1 MASTAL
7 VVLSTQL
14 VNSAAQCSL
23 NDDLWTPS
31 RAPERGFVIV
41 SFNPMHIEILTLDT
55 LVPVYGLPIT

>member
-1 MASTAL
+1 MALTAL
-7 VVLSTQL
+7 VVLATQL

-23 NDDLWTPS
+23 NDDLWTPA